1 MRVTSEI
8 QSQQTI
14 LNLQNNYSILSKLQ
28 NQISSGHRINS
39 PSDDP
44 LGTAQILENN
54 TQDAQLTTNL
64 ASIANA
70 ANTLQSSVNALTQ
83 VQHII
88 TSAHSLAATANN
100 PANQPAANA
109 AFAAQIDAAI
119 QQLLG
124 VANTKQP
131 DGTYLFGGTASTTQP
146 FTVTSK
152 NSGGLAAGI
161 AYHGSQQNS
170 EAIVGQG
177 QTVSTLIAGSSVF
190 QPNLTGATVYSGITG
205 AKPGTGSDTGTGQAT
220 LQVVHTSTAFAG
232 GSGIAAGASSA
243 ANDTVLGPS
252 GTNSLKLTVSADG
265 LTGTVSLNGGPAIAF
280 TNSNSDLKVTGPSGE
295 VVQLDT
301 TAVTAGFKGN
311 VAITADGTLS
321 TDGGATTTPIDFSS
335 NQAITNGTTG
345 ATTNINSTN
354 IRLAGNSQLDY
365 PGQADIF
372 QTLIS
377 IRDTINNTQGLSASD
392 RTTTLNQK
400 LGELERINSAVATP
414 LGTQSTQS
422 QFLSNLKDRT
432 TTQQSSLQQATS
444 NIQSTDY
451 ASTIV
456 ALQRQQNLYQ
466 ASLEVVAKLNNLSLA
481 SFIQ

>member
-14 LNLQNNYSILSKLQ
+14 LNLQNNYSLLSKLQ

-64 ASIANA
+64 SSISNA

-88 TSAHSLAATANN
+88 TSAHSLAAIANN

-119 QQLLG
+119 KQLLG

-146 FTVTSK
+146 FTVTST

-161 AYHGSQQNS
+161 AYNGSQQNS

-190 QPNLTGATVYSGITG
+190 QPNLTGATVYSGTTG

-220 LQVVHTSTAFAG
+220 LQVVPTSTTFAA
-232 GSGIAAGASSA
+232 GSGIAAGASSV

-265 LTGTVSLNGGPAIAF
+265 LTGTVSLNGGPAIGF

-301 TAVTAGFKGN
+301 TGVTAGFKGN
-311 VAITADGTLS
+311 VAITADGTIS
-321 TDGGATTTPIDFSS
+321 TDGGATTTPINFSS

-345 ATTNINSTN
+345 ATTNVNSTN
-354 IRLAGNSQLDY
+354 IRLAGNAQLDY
-365 PGQADIF
+365 PGQSDIF

-400 LGELERINSAVATP
+400 LGELERINAAVATP
-414 LGTQSTQS
+414 LGVQSTQS